1 MENNMELTKW
11 VSLFQEVA
19 HEGLAEFKIIIKDEN
34 DNEFELSKINRNME
48 ERKVEIILKK
58 K

>member
-1 MENNMELTKW
+1 MELTNW

-19 HEGLAEFKIIIKDEN
+19 HEGFAEFKIIIKDEN
-34 DNEFELSKINRNME
+34 NNEFELSKINRNME
-48 ERKVEIILKK
+48 EKKVEIILKK

>member
-1 MENNMELTKW
+1 MELTNL
-11 VSLFQEVA
+11 VDLLQEIA

-34 DNEFELSKINRNME
+34 NNEFELSKINRNME

>member
-1 MENNMELTKW
+1 MELTNL
-11 VSLFQEVA
+11 VDLLQEVA
-19 HEGLAEFKIIIKDEN
+19 HEGLAEFKTIIKDEN

>member
-1 MENNMELTKW
+1 MKDMKLTNL
-11 VSLFQEVA
+11 VDIFQEIA
-19 HEGLAEFKIIIKDEN
+19 HEGLAEFKIFIKDEN

>member
-1 MENNMELTKW
+1 MELTNL
-11 VSLFQEVA
+11 VDIFQEVA
-19 HEGLAEFKIIIKDEN
+19 HEGFAEFKILIKDEN

-48 ERKVEIILKK
+48 ERKVEIVLKK